1 MRLDKLVLTL
11 VAAAPPIIG
20 LAVSHGWL
28 TAGDATA
35 TGAVLTA
42 LVIGYIT
49 PADEARAALTAV
61 KSITPSP
68 TVTVP
73 TTPVLSSGMPES
85 L

>member
-11 VAAAPPIIG
+11 VAAAPPSIG

-28 TAGDATA
+28 SDGDATA
-35 TGAVLTA
+35 AGLVLTA
-42 LVIGYIT
+42 LVFGYVT

-61 KSITPSP
+61 KGI
-68 TVTVP
+68 
-73 TTPVLSSGMPES
+73 TTPTPAVAVPAVSPGVPET